1 MIFLWF
7 SLCPVLSVQFLKGS
21 TARTMHIPKKL
32 WEPTSGGT
40 MLWIDEEGKLPLPEW
55 MRGMRKLS
63 ANSKNA
69 PSWMQSF
76 SDGRSMADYVRY
88 MKQDVR
94 GLHAAEESPQILQA
108 LLELGWK
115 PDALVALNTGENN
128 LLMNGQSESIQM
140 SAKMVNT
147 VYPYNKK
154 QASQPT
160 ISVDFWR
167 HGGENKLWSVYDYT
181 ESYLQS
187 CFAVDITSLTQSND
201 GHSDPSTR
209 STSTIS
215 LCTNNYAEAVLP
227 NSTQRGRADVMKDFG
242 EGQNRLNS
250 RNERYF
256 FDFGLHFGIQFSFA
270 HCFHSPSK
278 DELFFALLEVGT
290 DFCGEVFL
298 DPCYHRSS
306 LHSSREESLKN

>member
-21 TARTMHIPKKL
+21 TARSMHIPKKL

-40 MLWIDEEGKLPLPEW
+40 MLWIDEEGKFPLPEW

-108 LLELGWK
+108 LLELGWE
-115 PDALVALNTGENN
+115 PDALVALNTEENN

-227 NSTQRGRADVMKDFG
+227 NSTQRDRADVMKDFG

-250 RNERYF
+250 RNER
-256 FDFGLHFGIQFSFA
+256 
-270 HCFHSPSK
+270 
-278 DELFFALLEVGT
+278 
-290 DFCGEVFL
+290 
-298 DPCYHRSS
+298 
-306 LHSSREESLKN
+306 